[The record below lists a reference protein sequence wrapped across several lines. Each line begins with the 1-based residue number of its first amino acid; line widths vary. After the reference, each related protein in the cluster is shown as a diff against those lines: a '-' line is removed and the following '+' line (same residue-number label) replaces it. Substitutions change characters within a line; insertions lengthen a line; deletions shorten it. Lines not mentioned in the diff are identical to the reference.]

1 MFKSK
6 ASRTIGIIVAILVC
20 IIVAVV
26 LVEVFMQ
33 HPEELSYD
41 EFFVKLK
48 EGKIKSVYLEGNY
61 KMNVLYVG
69 TSSKSISNNPDAYV
83 YVPNRSDPIEKIY
96 EEAPANTDQP
106 EDVRVFEFT
115 SMSDVLDFA
124 RDGFVAGQVKS
135 VFGTADDRYYL
146 VVTKNRCS
154 WKNFNKLSAKAF
166 DYANVITDVRGKLIY
181 LNEHGEGIIESG
193 ALTALKKIAQGK

>member
-1 MFKSK
+1 MRDVM
-6 ASRTIGIIVAILVC
+6 AALAGGQLTG
-20 IIVAVV
+20 
-26 LVEVFMQ
+26 
-33 HPEELSYD
+33 EEHDFSGAATGEAPRY
-41 EFFVKLK
+41 
-48 EGKIKSVYLEGNY
+48 
-61 KMNVLYVG
+61 
-69 TSSKSISNNPDAYV
+69 
-83 YVPNRSDPIEKIY
+83 Y

-115 SMSDVLDFA
+115 SMSDVLEFA